1 MTKIGTIVRIA
12 GALLL
17 FGASAAP
24 FTVSAQTRPT
34 PLPEA
39 SEPPPPKLDPKACAD
54 RERLT
59 LGDTHSMQGRP
70 AQENLSE
77 KLARTDGVICPPPD
91 LDPDIRMPAPGGGRT
106 PVIPPPGSPGG
117 DPSVR
122 PK

>member
-1 MTKIGTIVRIA
+1 MMNIGTIVRIA
-12 GALLL
+12 SALLL
-17 FGASAAP
+17 VGASAAP
-24 FTVSAQTRPT
+24 FPVFAQTRPA

-39 SEPPPPKLDPKACAD
+39 AEPAPKLDPKACAD

-59 LGDTHSMQGRP
+59 LGDTQTTQGRP

-91 LDPDIRMPAPGGGRT
+91 LDPDIRTPAPGGGRT